1 MYYIVGLGNPGIQY
15 ENTRHNAGF
24 IAIDYL
30 ARKYSIDVRKIKFK
44 SLIGQGVISGQKVM
58 LVKPQTYMNN
68 SGEAIRE
75 IYKYFDFD
83 HDKLIVIYDDIDID
97 FGSIRI
103 RKKGS
108 AGTHNGMKSIIY
120 NLEFD
125 DFPRIKVA
133 VGKKPSYMDLANFV
147 LSGFLKQEAK
157 IIEEEVKLTS
167 DAIEMILEEGIE
179 KTMSMFNSKRLV
191 EDNE

>member
-44 SLIGQGVISGQKVM
+44 SLIGQGVISGHKVM

-147 LSGFLKQEAK
+147 LSGFSKQEVK
-157 IIEEEVKLTS
+157 IIEDEVKLAS

-179 KTMSMFNSKRLV
+179 KSMSMFNSKRLV

>member
-24 IAIDYL
+24 ITIDYL

-44 SLIGQGVISGQKVM
+44 SLIGQGVISGHKVM

-147 LSGFLKQEAK
+147 LSGFSKQEAK

>member
-44 SLIGQGVISGQKVM
+44 SLIGQGVISGHKVM

-147 LSGFLKQEAK
+147 LSGFSKQEVK
-157 IIEEEVKLTS
+157 IIEDEVKLAS
-167 DAIEMILEEGIE
+167 DGIEMILEEGIE

>member
-24 IAIDYL
+24 ITIDYL

-44 SLIGQGVISGQKVM
+44 YLIGQGVISGQKVM

-75 IYKYFDFD
+75 IYNYFDFD

-147 LSGFLKQEAK
+147 LSGFSEQEAK

-179 KTMSMFNSKRLV
+179 KSMSMFNSKRLV

>member
-1 MYYIVGLGNPGIQY
+1 MYYIVGLGNPGLKY

-24 IAIDYL
+24 ITIDYL
-30 ARKYSIDVRKIKFK
+30 ARKYDIDVRKIKFK
-44 SLIGQGVISGQKVM
+44 SLIGQGVISGQKIM

-68 SGEAIRE
+68 SGEALRE
-75 IYKYFDFD
+75 IFHYFDFD

-120 NLEFD
+120 NLKFD
-125 DFPRIKVA
+125 DFPRIKVS
-133 VGKKPSYMDLANFV
+133 VGKKPEYMDLANFV
-147 LSGFLKQEAK
+147 LSGFSKEEAK
-157 IIEEEVKLTS
+157 IIEDEVILAG
-167 DAIEMILEEGIE
+167 DAIKMIIEEGIE
-179 KTMSMFNSKRLV
+179 KAMSIYNSKRLV
-191 EDNE
+191 ENNE

>member
-24 IAIDYL
+24 ITIDYL

-147 LSGFLKQEAK
+147 LSGFSKQEVK
-157 IIEEEVKLTS
+157 IIEDEVKLAS